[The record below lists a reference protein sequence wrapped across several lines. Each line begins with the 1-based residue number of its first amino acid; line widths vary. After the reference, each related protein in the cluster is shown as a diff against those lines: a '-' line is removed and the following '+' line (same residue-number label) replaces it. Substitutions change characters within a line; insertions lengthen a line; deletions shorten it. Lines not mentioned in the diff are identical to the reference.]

1 MNSLVNQLSSSYAMS
16 EEEEAFG
23 YAWYLR
29 SSHMFSYVLDAA
41 VQLGVFDILTK
52 AGPDVKLSSN
62 QIASE
67 IRAKNP
73 DAPSL
78 LDRMLRLLACHGL
91 VTCVSRKLDAGAGN
105 GEDGERVYGV
115 TLAGKAFVN
124 DEHNGSLAAFTS
136 NKVDIEVWLRFKD
149 LVLEGGNLFEKV
161 HGMPAYQYKSLN
173 PENAK
178 RHDTAMTNLSKII
191 MKKIL
196 ERYNGFQGVTT
207 LVDVGGGY
215 GVTLNMVISKYPSI
229 KGINYELP
237 HVVQQAPSF
246 PDIEHVGGDMFSTV
260 PKADTIMMKEVL
272 HNWDDEHCLK
282 LLKNCYEALEEKGK
296 VIVISYMMFE
306 EAEGSNAAKFLYQ
319 MDLYMATKFVAK
331 QRTEKQFKS
340 MAMDAGFSSFQLKCL
355 VFNVVAVMELHK

>member
-1 MNSLVNQLSSSYAMS
+1 MVFEDAKCTNLDIKWSNIIPGHTIVDRKVHPATDDIMILRKYTLFS
-16 EEEEAFG
+16 EFIVRHVRRRRSIR

-52 AGPDVKLSSN
+52 AGPYVKLSSN
-62 QIASE
+62 QIASD

-78 LDRMLRLLACHGL
+78 LDRMLRLLACYGL
-91 VTCVSRKLDAGAGN
+91 VTCVSRKLDAGGGN
-105 GEDGERVYGV
+105 GEAGERVYGV
-115 TLAGKAFVN
+115 SLAGKAFVN

-136 NKVDIEVWLRFKD
+136 NKADIEVWLRFKD

-173 PENAK
+173 PEYAK
-178 RHDTAMTNLSKII
+178 IFNTAMTNLSKII

-215 GVTLNMVISKYPSI
+215 GVTLNMIISKYPSI
-229 KGINYELP
+229 KGINYEL
-237 HVVQQAPSF
+237 
-246 PDIEHVGGDMFSTV
+246 
-260 PKADTIMMKEVL
+260 L
-272 HNWDDEHCLK
+272 W
-282 LLKNCYEALEEKGK
+282 
-296 VIVISYMMFE
+296 
-306 EAEGSNAAKFLYQ
+306 
-319 MDLYMATKFVAK
+319 
-331 QRTEKQFKS
+331 
-340 MAMDAGFSSFQLKCL
+340 CL

>member
-1 MNSLVNQLSSSYAMS
+1 MNSLLNQLSSSYPMS
-16 EEEEAFG
+16 EEEEAFS

-29 SSHMFSYVLDAA
+29 TSHMLTYVLDAA
-41 VQLGVFDILTK
+41 VKLGVFDILTK

-105 GEDGERVYGV
+105 GENGERVYGV

-124 DEHNGSLAAFTS
+124 DEHNGSLAVFTS
-136 NKVDIEVWLRFKD
+136 DKADIEVWLRFKD

-161 HGMPAYQYKSLN
+161 HGMPAYQYMSLN

-178 RHDTAMTNLSKII
+178 RFDTGMRNLSKVTV
-191 MKKIL
+191 KKIL

-215 GVTLNMVISKYPSI
+215 GVTLNMIISKYPSI
-229 KGINYELP
+229 KGINYDLP

-246 PDIEHVGGDMFSTV
+246 PGNYIT
-260 PKADTIMMKEVL
+260 
-272 HNWDDEHCLK
+272 
-282 LLKNCYEALEEKGK
+282 LL
-296 VIVISYMMFE
+296 
-306 EAEGSNAAKFLYQ
+306 
-319 MDLYMATKFVAK
+319 
-331 QRTEKQFKS
+331 
-340 MAMDAGFSSFQLKCL
+340 
-355 VFNVVAVMELHK
+355 